1 MVVLATCD
9 EVKMGLCSNPF
20 YLLLKKRLVHGH
32 ISRPNVSL
40 PALFGTKE
48 WVSLVYYLEIH
59 FLMGQDT

>member
-1 MVVLATCD
+1 
-9 EVKMGLCSNPF
+9 MGLCSNPF